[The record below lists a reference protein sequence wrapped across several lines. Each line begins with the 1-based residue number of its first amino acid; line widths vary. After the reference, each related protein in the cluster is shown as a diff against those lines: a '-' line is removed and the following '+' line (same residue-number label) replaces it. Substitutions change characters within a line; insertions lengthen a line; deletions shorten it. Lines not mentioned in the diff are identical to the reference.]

1 MYHVDN
7 LLHTHTSPSLFHRP
21 STPQLCSTQFEWTID
36 DVSSLNPANV
46 EAHETQFMSTTD
58 PETEAKAQAAINSY
72 FKEQIV
78 LPSPIDCVLRNQKI
92 ILKDDTFVS
101 MTAADKSTR
110 DGCCQTELT
119 FPPILPKSVED
130 ILRPYFT
137 YTMDQQQIHV
147 ITCDK
152 TNATLDA
159 EIRDASLRRK
169 LFETSLSST
178 DSDNFQHIE
187 LADDLS
193 PPPKSPE
200 LINVEVKCF
209 LIRLKPVFYLFL
221 FFFRTV
227 TTRKPETLVHQI
239 ACNMNRLTFP

>member
-1 MYHVDN
+1 MLITIPSSIGAHA
-7 LLHTHTSPSLFHRP
+7 SPSLFHRP
-21 STPQLCSTQFEWTID
+21 STPQLCSTQFEWTIE

-46 EAHETQFMSTTD
+46 EVHETQFMSTTD

-72 FKEQIV
+72 FKEQIIV
-78 LPSPIDCVLRNQKI
+78 PSPIDCVLRNQKI

-101 MTAADKSTR
+101 KTADRLPATAKQPTTR

-119 FPPILPKSVED
+119 FPSILPKSVED

-137 YTMDQQQIHV
+137 YTNDQQQTPSKI
-147 ITCDK
+147 CDK
-152 TNATLDA
+152 TNTTMDQ

-169 LFETSLSST
+169 LFETSFNSS
-178 DSDNFQHIE
+178 DSGNFQQIE

-200 LINVEVKCF
+200 LINTEVSFPCLVKFVSCR
-209 LIRLKPVFYLFL
+209 LICEFAVRILGL
-221 FFFRTV
+221 
-227 TTRKPETLVHQI
+227 
-239 ACNMNRLTFP
+239 